1 MAQRGEYTAIHTALV
16 DDEGFQALGADAR
29 LCFYTLKLILG
40 PSGIEVV
47 RMFVPQMAQLTGL
60 SDGPLRF
67 ALDELTHKRWLR
79 QQGDVVWLRNG
90 LRFNPNMNL
99 SNDNH
104 RLGVERHLR
113 GLPSSAIV
121 NAFAQHYGY
130 PEIATGKGC
139 EWDAIP
145 YTNQVH
151 GTRDTVV
158 GKGSEAKAS
167 GGAPTVDNPEFPTV
181 KEWLAHWM
189 PILRELNYECDQHD
203 GSILK
208 ALYKKKLRPPDIEPA
223 FRGLALMRDHGK
235 LNRMGIG
242 PEDKLSAR
250 VIYADQGDR
259 PRPFWNECVE
269 YWHQQQP
276 KAKTGHGMKDILTV
290 IDGIR
295 RGA

>member
-1 MAQRGEYTAIHTALV
+1 MAHRGEYTAIHTALV
-16 DDEGFQALGADAR
+16 DDEGFQKLTADAR
-29 LCFYTLKLILG
+29 LCFFTLKLILG

-47 RMFVPQMAQLTGL
+47 RMFVPQMTQLTGL
-60 SDGPLRF
+60 EDARLRL
-67 ALDELTHKRWLR
+67 ALDELTRENWLR

-99 SNDNH
+99 NNDNH
-104 RLGVERHLR
+104 KLGVERHLR
-113 GLPSSAIV
+113 GLPSLAIV
-121 NAFAQHYGY
+121 NAFCEQYGY
-130 PEIATGKGC
+130 PEIAIGRGSG
-139 EWDAIP
+139 WDAPP

-151 GTRDTVV
+151 GTRNTVEV
-158 GKGSEAKAS
+158 KGSEAKAS
-167 GGAPTVDNPEFPTV
+167 GGTPRVDNPEFPTV
-181 KEWLAHWM
+181 KEWLAYWM

-208 ALYKKKLRPPDIEPA
+208 ALYKKKLKPPDIEPA
-223 FRGLALMRDHGK
+223 FRGLGLMRDHGL

-242 PEDKLSAR
+242 PEDKLSVR

-276 KAKTGHGMKDILTV
+276 RARAGHGMKPMFAV
-290 IDGIR
+290 IDGLR
-295 RGA
+295 QGA